1 MFSCPQ
7 GKNHAKRLRLWVSTG
22 GNTKMLP
29 IKTPN
34 PESVLGPHGLGQA
47 LKDKVTGGERE
58 GEDKEPKVVD
68 LEDEATFVDVS

>member
-1 MFSCPQ
+1 
-7 GKNHAKRLRLWVSTG
+7 
-22 GNTKMLP
+22 MLP